1 MIASEPT
8 VPASRTPLR
17 PAKLADMVAGVL
29 RERILTGVLTDG
41 AELPKQEDLLA
52 EFGIS
57 QPPLREALRILES
70 EGLITVRRGNQ
81 GGAVVHRPSETAA
94 ASLVA
99 MLLQSREATLGQLVD
114 AMAAIEPLC
123 VAAAA
128 RRPDRDA
135 TVLPVLRA
143 TIDAS
148 RAVLD
153 DAATYTGLARRF
165 HQDVVRTCGNV
176 ALEVVCGV
184 LEALWTVHVDRLARD
199 AGALGAYADLA
210 ARRVSVK
217 EHERIYAAIAK
228 GDAAAAERVAR
239 AHTGDANR
247 GGWELDLTQPVD
259 ATLLFGGAR

>member
-1 MIASEPT
+1 M
-8 VPASRTPLR
+8 R
-17 PAKLADMVAGVL
+17 PAKLADMVAAVL
-29 RERILTGVLTDG
+29 RERILNGELPDG
-41 AELPKQEDLLA
+41 AELPQQDDLLA

-99 MLLQSREATLGQLVD
+99 MLLQSRDATLGQLLE

-128 RRPDRDA
+128 GRADRA
-135 TVLPVLRA
+135 KTVLPVLRA

-153 DAATYTGLARRF
+153 DADAYTGLARQF
-165 HQDVVRTCGNV
+165 HHDVVRTCGNA

-199 AGALGAYADLA
+199 TGALGEYADIK
-210 ARRVSVK
+210 ARRESVK
-217 EHERIYAAIAK
+217 EHERIYAAIEK
-228 GDAAAAERVAR
+228 GDPAAAERAAR

-247 GGWELDLTQPVD
+247 DGWQLDLAQRVD

>member
-1 MIASEPT
+1 MMAPETAP
-8 VPASRTPLR
+8 VRTPIR

-29 RERILTGVLTDG
+29 RERILTGALPDG
-41 AELPKQEDLLA
+41 AELPKQDDLLA

-99 MLLQSREATLGQLVD
+99 MLLQSRHATLRQLLD

-128 RRPDRDA
+128 ARADRST

-148 RAVLD
+148 SAAID
-153 DAATYTGLARRF
+153 DADRFTGLARQF
-165 HQDVVRTCGNV
+165 HHDVVRTCGNA

-199 AGALGAYADLA
+199 TGALGAYAELT
-210 ARRVSVK
+210 ARRASLR
-217 EHERIYAAIAK
+217 EHERIYAAIER
-228 GDAAAAERVAR
+228 GDARAAERAAR
-239 AHTGDANR
+239 AHTADANR
-247 GGWELDLTQPVD
+247 GGWQLDLSQRVD

>member
-1 MIASEPT
+1 M
-8 VPASRTPLR
+8 R

-29 RERILTGVLTDG
+29 RERILTGELTDG
-41 AELPKQEDLLA
+41 AELPKQDDLLA

-99 MLLQSREATLGQLVD
+99 MLLQSREATIGELLD

-128 RRPDRDA
+128 ARSDRRR
-135 TVLPVLRA
+135 TVLPILRA

-148 RAVLD
+148 RAAID
-153 DAATYTGLARRF
+153 DADRYTGLARQF
-165 HQDVVRTCGNV
+165 HHDVVRTCGNA

-199 AGALGAYADLA
+199 TGALGAYADVS
-210 ARRVSVK
+210 ARRTSLK
-217 EHERIYAAIAK
+217 DHERIYAAIEK
-228 GDAAAAERVAR
+228 GDARAAERAAR

-247 GGWELDLTQPVD
+247 GGWQLDLSRRVD
-259 ATLLFGGAR
+259 ATLHFGSAR